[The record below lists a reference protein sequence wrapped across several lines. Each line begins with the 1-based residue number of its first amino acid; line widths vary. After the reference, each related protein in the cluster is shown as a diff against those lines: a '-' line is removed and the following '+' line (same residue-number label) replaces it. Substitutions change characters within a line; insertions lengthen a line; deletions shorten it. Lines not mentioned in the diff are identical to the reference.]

1 MSVVHVNSISG
12 ITSIT
17 TPSSSDVLTLHT
29 SNNVERLRITS
40 DGKVGINT
48 TTPGRQLE
56 VFDATQGTIAIK
68 SGDAGQSSLWL
79 SDSDINIGGIYYE
92 HGNDA
97 LGIRVNDNERL
108 RINSSGDVQV
118 NGGDVHIDA
127 NGELAVFESDTNL
140 AFTNSGKLAFDYS
153 GNIARIRSTHNGSGT
168 TRNLGLY
175 IANTTQILL
184 TSTQTKVNKEII
196 VGLQGGNDV
205 TKIGGG
211 SGIGAYIQLDHA
223 SSGINTKLMGNN
235 DSYLNQFHGNL
246 AIGEDDPDGNKLLI
260 RAASTVGTKNGH
272 IMLSG
277 DGATNGEG
285 PQIVFSE
292 SGSGS
297 SYAGAYIGHIREG
310 SNSTGS
316 LVFGTRNVSGD
327 VNTVPVERLR
337 IWSSGQATFDKGAP
351 SSSNQVIARF
361 QCESS
366 RKLDIVWHD
375 SGSLMGFDTPGNHSY
390 IFKIN
395 GSEKLRITSSAL
407 TYKGSTDGVL
417 NLDTD
422 DSRGSFIRF
431 QKDAGTK
438 CWVGSAQGMSMGDLN
453 DLGLMAVDKI
463 RFNSVGSEKLIID
476 GNEVRHGHSNVLG
489 GSLDS
494 IRINNGAA
502 YRGTVLRGTG
512 GSGGMA
518 NYDEYCFLFN
528 RMGSDGNIITFNAQG
543 SQEGAISVSGSSV
556 SYNGGVLTRWSQ
568 LVGISTNVKSDRPT
582 IYQGTVMS
590 NLDEM
595 CEWTDEENMQLNKTQ
610 VSTASGDKNVAGVF
624 WAWDDDDDVYTN
636 DFYVAQTGDFIVRVG
651 AATTIT
657 RGDLL
662 ESAGDGTA
670 KPQSDDIVRSKTV
683 GKITSG
689 IAHTTYADGSKAYP
703 CVLMAS

>member
-29 SNNVERLRITS
+29 SNKT
-40 DGKVGINT
+40 
-48 TTPGRQLE
+48 
-56 VFDATQGTIAIK
+56 
-68 SGDAGQSSLWL
+68 
-79 SDSDINIGGIYYE
+79 
-92 HGNDA
+92 
-97 LGIRVNDNERL
+97 ERL
-108 RINSSGDVQV
+108 RINSSGNVQV
-118 NGGDVHIDA
+118 NGGAVHIDA
-127 NGELAVFESDTNL
+127 NGELAVFETDTNL
-140 AFTNSGKLAFDYS
+140 AFTNSAKIAFDYS
-153 GNIARIRSTHNGSGT
+153 GNIARIRSSHNGSGT

-175 IANTTQILL
+175 IGNSQKILI
-184 TSTQTKVNKEII
+184 TSTEITAAVQLNLESSGSYIKSNQLKFNPSGHAYIDHGVTSQDIIFRVSNSSALDFTAMTIDSGAQQTKFGKQI
-196 VGLQGGNDV
+196 VVGSQGGNDV
-205 TKIGGG
+205 TTIGGG
-211 SGIGAYIQLDHA
+211 SGIGAYIQLEHA

-272 IMLSG
+272 IMLTG

-316 LVFGTRNVSGD
+316 LVFGTRGTSGD
-327 VNTVPVERLR
+327 VNTVPIQRLR
-337 IWSSGQATFDKGAP
+337 IWSDGQATFDKGAP

-361 QCESS
+361 QAESS

-375 SGSLMGFDTPGNHSY
+375 SGSLMGFDTSGNHSY
-390 IFKIN
+390 IFKVN
-395 GSEKLRITSSAL
+395 GTEKLRITSSAL

-417 NLDTD
+417 NLDTS

-431 QKDAGTK
+431 QKDASTK
-438 CWVGSAQGMSMGDLN
+438 CWIGSAQGMSMGDLN

-595 CEWTDEENMQLNKTQ
+595 CEWTDEDNMQLNKTQ

-683 GKITSG
+683 AKITSTTST
-689 IAHTTYADGSKAYP
+689 ATYADGSKAYP
-703 CVLMAS
+703 CVLMAC